1 MAARPSALGYI
12 QLMRLCWRLGEQKD
26 ARKAFKKARADP
38 CLSWQVFDA
47 AAQCELCL
55 SLQADEGAQVAA
67 RIYAMGVDKFPT
79 EVPLLLRYLR
89 FLQAARDHTN
99 MRALLEKSLQ
109 AVTGEGSRELW
120 REYVELEVAYGDAAS
135 VRAVADRRAAVFPEY
150 DPASLFSVA
159 AQYAYAGVWPATP
172 SALTPPPQPSAADA
186 GSGAQGGGGG
196 GARSK
201 WVVGSAERP
210 MVLPDLASLSEYTG
224 LSAPPRDP
232 RGGGAPPAPSA
243 PSAPA
248 AGAGAAAPPRRRRSS
263 PRSSPRCRRRR
274 RPTPARCSASS
285 TGSPTCRAAAAAA
298 AAEGGRAA
306 GAPSRRSRR
315 AAAPS
320 RWGCSR
326 WAGSGK
332 LITFRQSEGES
343 HSHST
348 LTDRGGRS
356 PWERARSNGSSRRR
370 SHRTPIRR
378 VCRRP
383 SSRRSG
389 GSRRPPRPPHA
400 KSSSGKG

>member
-1 MAARPSALGYI
+1 MLTHVFPRAQAFVFEQGLLPLRQAQAWFEAAHWHETNGHAAAARELWTRAVKVVPSCEPLLFSFSRFEEAQGNAKAAKELLEGQVAARPSALGYI

-172 SALTPPPQPSAADA
+172 SALTPPPQP
-186 GSGAQGGGGG
+186 
-196 GARSK
+196 
-201 WVVGSAERP
+201 
-210 MVLPDLASLSEYTG
+210 
-224 LSAPPRDP
+224 AP
-232 RGGGAPPAPSA
+232 
-243 PSAPA
+243 
-248 AGAGAAAPPRRRRSS
+248 
-263 PRSSPRCRRRR
+263 
-274 RPTPARCSASS
+274 PTPAVAR
-285 TGSPTCRAAAAAA
+285 RAAAA
-298 AAEGGRAA
+298 R
-306 GAPSRRSRR
+306 RR
-315 AAAPS
+315 ALKVGGGQRGAADGP
-320 RWGCSR
+320 
-326 WAGSGK
+326 
-332 LITFRQSEGES
+332 
-343 HSHST
+343 
-348 LTDRGGRS
+348 
-356 PWERARSNGSSRRR
+356 AR
-370 SHRTPIRR
+370 
-378 VCRRP
+378 
-383 SSRRSG
+383 
-389 GSRRPPRPPHA
+389 PRL
-400 KSSSGKG
+400 SL